1 MGVTGYTC
9 YTDNVYINVSA
20 LYIWMDTYCFLSMK
34 QLFQLTWKS
43 QQLRKGISMIK
54 KHVYD
59 QNVLQLTYL
68 LAVQLTLSLG
78 QLTQE
83 TF

>member
-1 MGVTGYTC
+1 
-9 YTDNVYINVSA
+9 
-20 LYIWMDTYCFLSMK
+20 MK

-43 QQLRKGISMIK
+43 QQLHKGISMIK
-54 KHVYD
+54 AHIYD

-78 QLTQE
+78 GQLTLKVKHFEFVNQLNIR
-83 TF
+83 